1 MKRIDNTNAI
11 TNTDTNKRPAVNASR
26 RAFLQQGS
34 AFIAAGITAPIALN
48 LAAIS
53 EASAATASDYK
64 AIVCIFLAGGNDNA
78 NSLVPIDD
86 TNYATYQSLRP
97 ILAYS
102 QAALMPNILTPR
114 NIPIDR
120 NGVPHQ
126 YALAP
131 PLAPLKPI
139 FDAGRLGVMLN
150 VGTLVLPTSKTQYTN
165 RTAPLPPRL
174 FSHNDQQSI
183 WQSLAPEGAPSGW
196 GGRMGDLFQAGNGK
210 AIFTSVNISEN
221 NVFPSGKK
229 VTQYQVSANG
239 ASPLYG
245 LNYLYGSMACSDAL
259 RTLITQ
265 PRAHLFENEHNMV
278 TKRAITAGNELT
290 DAIAATQTINTVFP
304 VDNKLGDQLK
314 FVAKMIASA
323 DTLTVKRQVFFVS
336 LGGFDHHD
344 GLLTKQPGLL
354 KQVAEAMS
362 AFYDATV
369 ELGVANQVTAFT
381 ASDFGRSLVGN
392 NDGSDHGWGST
403 HFMMGGAVLGGNY
416 YGTAPVIANN
426 GPDDV
431 GEGRLLPT
439 TSVDQYAATIGK
451 WLGATDAQLLDIL
464 PNLKN
469 FNASSR
475 NLGFV

>member
-1 MKRIDNTNAI
+1 LCVNKDKMMKRIVNRAM
-11 TNTDTNKRPAVNASR
+11 NKRPAMNASR
-26 RAFLQQGS
+26 RAFLQRGS
-34 AFIAAGITAPIALN
+34 ALIAAGVTAPIALN

-53 EASAATASDYK
+53 EASAATAADYK
-64 AIVCIFLAGGNDNA
+64 AIVCVFMGGGNDNS
-78 NSLVPIDD
+78 NSLVPYD
-86 TNYATYQSLRP
+86 NASYATYQSP
-97 ILAYS
+97 ILAYAQS
-102 QAALMPNILTPR
+102 ALTPTLLTPR
-114 NIPIDR
+114 NVPIDR

-126 YALAP
+126 YALSP
-131 PLAPLKPI
+131 SLAPLKAI
-139 FDAGRLGVMLN
+139 FDAGRLGVIQN

-165 RTAPLPPRL
+165 RTVPLPPRL

-196 GGRMGDLFQAGNGK
+196 GGRMGDLFEAGNGK

-221 NVFPSGKK
+221 TVFPSGKK
-229 VTQYQVSANG
+229 VTQYQVSPTG
-239 ASPLYG
+239 AQPLYG
-245 LNYLYGSMACSDAL
+245 LDYLYGSMACSEAL
-259 RTLITQ
+259 RTLVTQ
-265 PRAHLFENEHNMV
+265 PRTHLFENEHNMV
-278 TKRAITAGNELT
+278 TKRAIIAGNELT
-290 DAIAATQTINTVFP
+290 AALAGAQTINTVFP

-323 DTLTVKRQVFFVS
+323 DALTVKRQVFFVS

-354 KQVAEAMS
+354 KQVADAMR

-369 ELGVANQVTAFT
+369 ELGVANQVTSFT

-392 NDGSDHGWGST
+392 NDGSDHGWGSA

-416 YGTAPVIANN
+416 YGTSPVVAND

-451 WLGATDAQLLDIL
+451 WFGATDAQLLDIL

-469 FNASSR
+469 FNASTR